1 MHFNM
6 ADTFPP
12 VSYFTDPN
20 KLCRVQMDWGWI
32 KLNQLSLGNGR
43 VGDAVRHYGENA
55 RFMAAI
61 SINIVVIR

>member
-1 MHFNM
+1 
-6 ADTFPP
+6 
-12 VSYFTDPN
+12 
-20 KLCRVQMDWGWI
+20 MDWGWI